1 MCLKIIKLMTLMAE
15 WLAGKQKPLTTVSL
29 SMHDIVF
36 IKKRK
41 GILMQI

>member
-1 MCLKIIKLMTLMAE
+1 MAE
-15 WLAGKQKPLTTVSL
+15 WLTGKQKPLATVSL

-41 GILMQI
+41 GILMQIWKSSYMLVFI